1 MKQPTIAQ
9 KYLALSIVLPTIA
22 DFIEDLRDTNVFKHS
37 LAQKANLLMNEI
49 RRADSKFYERGSF
62 SEDMTEEEYQSRIK
76 AIANQQSEGGNSF
89 RLWISQEIFDPYA
102 TSTVHS
108 DNKDQGKK
116 KARSKNNSK
125 G

>member
-62 SEDMTEEEYQSRIK
+62 SDELTDEEFEARIK
-76 AIANQQSEGGNSF
+76 AIANQQSESSNAF
-89 RLWISQEIFDPYA
+89 RQWVANEIFDPYA
-102 TSTVHS
+102 E
-108 DNKDQGKK
+108 
-116 KARSKNNSK
+116 
-125 G
+125 

>member
-22 DFIEDLRDTNVFKHS
+22 DFIEDLKDTNVFRHS
-37 LAQKANLLMNEI
+37 IAQKANMLMNEI

-62 SEDMTEEEYQSRIK
+62 NVTDEEYEARIK
-76 AIANQQSEGGNSF
+76 AIANQQSEGGNAF
-89 RLWISQEIFDPYA
+89 RMWISQEIFDPYA

-108 DNKDQGKK
+108 DSENKSKK
-116 KARSKNNSK
+116 KERPKDNSK